1 VRSLRRLLVVGIM
14 QKHKVAS
21 RCAGGDEVFEA
32 SDSESEVDESD
43 CESVDSDT
51 ATAASPVRPT
61 QQRSISDKIV
71 PDKLV
76 PTTVSPV
83 RPTQQ
88 RNIPDKIVPLPLAQA
103 AASTA
108 ATRCCGAA
116 AATATSSPPSQG
128 SGEGHAGA
136 GLMSLV
142 SHLRNDNAR
151 LREGLVQAQRE
162 LEATKAAE
170 GSKESS
176 IDFGHLLS
184 LVKDFGDDFGY
195 FGESYGDDCNEAD
208 QGACKVEVFAISSP
222 RGDDDDCGVV
232 SESQS
237 NTSGE
242 VVLLQT
248 ELQTCRQEVE
258 RLRRD
263 LAAKDA
269 ELMELRKNAVCVA

>member
-1 VRSLRRLLVVGIM
+1 M
-14 QKHKVAS
+14 QKQKVAS

-32 SDSESEVDESD
+32 SDSESEVEESD

-51 ATAASPVRPT
+51 ATAASPVRST
-61 QQRSISDKIV
+61 QQRNIPEKIV
-71 PDKLV
+71 PDKL
-76 PTTVSPV
+76 
-83 RPTQQ
+83 
-88 RNIPDKIVPLPLAQA
+88 VPLPLAQA
-103 AASTA
+103 AASAA

-116 AATATSSPPSQG
+116 AGAATRSPPG
-128 SGEGHAGA
+128 SGEAQSGS

-162 LEATKAAE
+162 LEAKAAE

-195 FGESYGDDCNEAD
+195 LGESYGDDRNEAD

-222 RGDDDDCGVV
+222 RGDGDDCEEA

-237 NTSGE
+237 HASGE
-242 VVLLQT
+242 VVLLRK

-258 RLRRD
+258 RLHRD